1 MKLFVIHRFKDNRNA
16 KKILKQISQDLS
28 LELQPV
34 FLNSSG
40 DKHWKEKAKNAIY
53 QAEAVILFNP
63 EFCNESEN
71 AKWEIEKAREAKKEI
86 IELYKDSENIDSITR
101 LLSIY
106 NLKDEFDK
114 CFSQDSNAF
123 ELYKM
128 MVESSEK
135 LIERRQKTNV
145 FFITVIGSLLAIA
158 SLLAKTGT
166 LNGKSQII
174 LYGFSGVGLLLC
186 NSWRNLIDNYG
197 KLNKAKFD
205 VILRL
210 EKVLSAQIYQAEWI
224 ALGKGMRPQKYKSFT
239 STEKNVPLYFAILIV
254 TLTIVVT
261 VLEMPQ
267 IAKGIGLL
275 LHKILQY

>member
-1 MKLFVIHRFKDNRNA
+1 MKLFVIHRFKDSKYA
-16 KKILKQISQDLS
+16 KKKLKQISRDLS
-28 LELQPV
+28 IKLHPI
-34 FLNSSG
+34 FLDSSG
-40 DKHWKEKAKNAIY
+40 DKHWREKAKNAIY
-53 QAEAVILFNP
+53 QAEAVIIFNP
-63 EFCNESEN
+63 EVCKESDN
-71 AKWEIEKAREAKKEI
+71 AKWEIEKAKEAKKEI
-86 IELYKDSENIDSITR
+86 IELYYNNENKESIIQI
-101 LLSIY
+101 LSIY
-106 NLKDEFDK
+106 NLINEFEN
-114 CFSQDSNAF
+114 CFSSKSDVF

-166 LNGKSQII
+166 LNDKSQII
-174 LYGFSGVGLLLC
+174 LYGFSAVGLLLC

-224 ALGKGMRPQKYKSFT
+224 ALGSGMRPQKYKSFT
-239 STEKNVPLYFAILIV
+239 STEKNVPLYFGILIV
-254 TLTIVVT
+254 AVTIIIT
-261 VLEMPQ
+261 ILERP
-267 IAKGIGLL
+267 
-275 LHKILQY
+275 